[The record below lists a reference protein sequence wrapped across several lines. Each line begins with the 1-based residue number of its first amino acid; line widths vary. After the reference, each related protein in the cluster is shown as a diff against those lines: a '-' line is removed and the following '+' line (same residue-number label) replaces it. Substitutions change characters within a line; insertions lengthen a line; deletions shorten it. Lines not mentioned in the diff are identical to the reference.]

1 MIFYN
6 NIILV
11 PVCVPPL
18 NDYKPLK
25 PFNRSVSK
33 LGDVLTVR
41 GSTLPHQSF
50 GTLGAVHTL
59 TKIPHENV
67 PKSHVITCDNT
78 CTHTCSHVITCDF
91 GTCSCGIFVRAL
103 RLI

>member
-33 LGDVLTVR
+33 LGDVKGPCEDLHCHTKALEFR
-41 GSTLPHQSF
+41 GL
-50 GTLGAVHTL
+50 
-59 TKIPHENV
+59 
-67 PKSHVITCDNT
+67 SH
-78 CTHTCSHVITCDF
+78 
-91 GTCSCGIFVRAL
+91 
-103 RLI
+103 